1 MYINCHT
8 YYSFKYGTLSIDELL
23 SEGQKNGLES
33 LVLTDINNTSACL
46 DFIKKASQY
55 SIKPIVGI
63 DFRNGVQ
70 QQFIGIAKNNLGFA
84 ELNRYLTY
92 LLSKKMKVPAV
103 APAFNDSHVI
113 YPFHT
118 YDSNSALAQHE
129 YVGVTISQ
137 LSRMGVLGSTYDA
150 SKFVILHPV
159 TFRYKKD
166 FNAHRLLRA
175 VDKNTLLS
183 KLSQS
188 EEGNE
193 NHKMLPISELR
204 EIYKQHPQIIKNTE
218 KVLES
223 CGIGFEL
230 NKNRNK
236 SIFTDAIN
244 SDLELLKRK
253 TYEGL
258 TTRFGNPS
266 KLVKDRMETELKVI
280 IDLGFCPYFLINW
293 DIINYAKSKSYFHV
307 GRGSGANSLVAY
319 LLGITDVN
327 PVELDLYFE
336 RFINPY
342 RTTPPDFDIDFNW
355 TDRDDITQYIFEK
368 HGYAHVSLLGTYIT
382 FQHKSVIR
390 EMGKVFGLPSFE
402 IDKLQKIKNGQPVDE
417 IGRLVLKYGALIS
430 EFPSH
435 LSVHSSGILVADN
448 PTTDYTATFIPPKG
462 FPTTQFSM
470 LEAEDIGLHKLDI
483 LSQRGLGKIRD
494 TLTIVKENKGIDI
507 DINDFDKF
515 KKDLKIKDLLR
526 NGKTIGCFYVESPAM
541 RMLLKKL
548 EADDYLRLVA
558 ASSIIRPGV
567 AKSGMMREY
576 ILRFRDKNRREKAR
590 KQLPE
595 LYDLMKE
602 TYGVMVYQEDVIK
615 VAHYFGGLT
624 LAEADHLRRGMSWKF
639 RERSEFWKA
648 KDAFFTNC
656 MAKGHPK
663 RLIEEIWT
671 QIESFANYAFA
682 KGHSASYAVESYQA
696 LYLKAH
702 FPLEYMVATVNNF
715 GGFYRQEVYL
725 HEAKKHGGTII
736 APNINISEI
745 LTKIAGDKIYLG
757 FSFIQGLESKN
768 KRRIIKERNE
778 NGDFE
783 DLESFIDRVPI
794 SLEQLVLLIRAETFS
809 FIDKTKKELLWQA
822 HMSLSKHDH
831 GERLPQLFSATQK
844 KNYTL
849 PTLTHEPIED
859 AYDQIE
865 LLGFSLNSPFGLLK
879 EKITTQLVAKD
890 LERSKGKTIQI
901 VGNLITIKNTRTSK
915 GDYMY
920 FGTFLDLNGE
930 WLDTVHFPPVAKR
943 YPFKGKGCYLLQGKT
958 LEEFGFMTLQVSAM
972 WRLENKSM
980 EDV

>member
-92 LLSKKMKVPAV
+92 VLSKKLKIPAV
-103 APAFNDSHVI
+103 APAFNDSYVI

-159 TFRYKKD
+159 TFRYKRD

-193 NHKMLPISELR
+193 SHKMLPISELR
-204 EIYKQHPQIIKNTE
+204 EIYKRHPQIIKNTE
-218 KVLES
+218 KLLES
-223 CGIGFEL
+223 CDIGFEL
-230 NKNRNK
+230 NVNRNK
-236 SIFTDAIN
+236 SIFTDSIN

-258 TTRFGNPS
+258 TMRFGNPS
-266 KLVKDRMETELKVI
+266 KIVKDRMETELKVI

-293 DIINYAKSKSYFHV
+293 DIINYAKSKDYFHV

-319 LLGITDVN
+319 LLGITDVD

-368 HGYAHVSLLGTYIT
+368 HGYEHVSLLGTYIT

-390 EMGKVFGLPSFE
+390 EIGKVFGLPSFE
-402 IDKLQKIKNGQPVDE
+402 IDKLQRIKDPRLADE
-417 IGRLVLKYGALIS
+417 IGSLVLKYGALIS

-515 KKDLKIKDLLR
+515 KKDEKIKDLLR

-590 KQLPE
+590 NQLPE

-648 KDAFFTNC
+648 KDAFFNNC

-715 GGFYRQEVYL
+715 GGFYRQEMYL

-736 APNINISEI
+736 APTINISEI

-778 NGDFE
+778 YGDFV
-783 DLESFIDRVPI
+783 DLQSFIDRVPI
-794 SLEQLVLLIRAETFS
+794 SLEQLVLLIRAEAFS

-822 HMSLSKHDH
+822 HMSLSKHEH
-831 GERLPQLFSATQK
+831 GERLPQLFSTTQK

-920 FGTFLDLNGE
+920 FGTFLDLEGE
-930 WLDTVHFPPVAKR
+930 WLDTVHFPLVAKR